1 MARHPPPNGDGH
13 RAGPPIDLASTE
25 QAPGDAA
32 LAQAE
37 IAARLDAAALL
48 LSNALTVGDVELADA
63 ALAALALIDRARLWL
78 RVAA

>member
-1 MARHPPPNGDGH
+1 MGAEPGLRLTSPP
-13 RAGPPIDLASTE
+13 RYRRLASTV